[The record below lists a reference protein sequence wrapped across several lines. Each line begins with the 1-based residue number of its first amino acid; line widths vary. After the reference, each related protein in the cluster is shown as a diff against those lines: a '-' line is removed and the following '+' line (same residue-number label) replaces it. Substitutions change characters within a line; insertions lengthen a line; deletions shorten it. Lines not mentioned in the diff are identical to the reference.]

1 MVRLI
6 CHKFDL
12 KIYYVYNNI
21 MDTIIEAIR
30 NTTNYYKNIDGSD
43 KLDDKGDKI
52 PKPPLKESTI
62 KSYTSTFNKVK
73 ELIETNDKKEY
84 DFKNLSWLNN
94 VNKVIKIFK
103 NKNLSD
109 STLKNYYNVIVV
121 VLKAIKSDI
130 KLINR
135 YMFLRD
141 NLNKSY
147 QEEQKTGI
155 ISDKQAPNFITKKQY
170 EKYIDDVEK
179 LPPTFIN
186 LTLLS
191 ILKLYQFL
199 PTRNELAELKIIDKD
214 EFNSMDKDI
223 KTKSNWIVFRKN
235 SAFIVI
241 YNYKN
246 DKVYGTYKEKLPDYL
261 FKLFKRMLEK
271 KQEKFPKADNS
282 LFHNSRGTPM
292 TKNNLSQFLIR
303 SSREY
308 FNNPDFIEIFGS
320 NTPQI
325 STTMIRKIYA
335 SDLSAEKN
343 EQQKELASKMKH
355 SVDTQNKIYVKK
367 PQKVA
372 GTKDD

>member
-1 MVRLI
+1 
-6 CHKFDL
+6 
-12 KIYYVYNNI
+12 
-21 MDTIIEAIR
+21 
-30 NTTNYYKNIDGSD
+30 
-43 KLDDKGDKI
+43 
-52 PKPPLKESTI
+52 
-62 KSYTSTFNKVK
+62 
-73 ELIETNDKKEY
+73 
-84 DFKNLSWLNN
+84 
-94 VNKVIKIFK
+94 
-103 NKNLSD
+103 
-109 STLKNYYNVIVV
+109 
-121 VLKAIKSDI
+121 
-130 KLINR
+130 
-135 YMFLRD
+135 
-141 NLNKSY
+141 
-147 QEEQKTGI
+147 
-155 ISDKQAPNFITKKQY
+155 
-170 EKYIDDVEK
+170 
-179 LPPTFIN
+179 
-186 LTLLS
+186 
-191 ILKLYQFL
+191 
-199 PTRNELAELKIIDKD
+199 
-214 EFNSMDKDI
+214 MDKDI

>member
-1 MVRLI
+1 
-6 CHKFDL
+6 
-12 KIYYVYNNI
+12 

-73 ELIETNDKKEY
+73 QLIETNDKKEY

-141 NLNKSY
+141 NLNKAY

-155 ISDKQAPNFITKKQY
+155 ISDKQSPNFITKQQY

-199 PTRNELAELKIIDKD
+199 PTRNELAELKIADKD
-214 EFNSMDKDI
+214 EFNSMDKVI
-223 KTKSNWIVFRKN
+223 KRKSNWIVFRKN
-235 SAFIVI
+235 TAFIVI

-246 DKVYGTYKEKLPDYL
+246 DKVYGAYKERLPNDL

-308 FNNPDFIEIFGS
+308 FDEPENWIDEKILDR
-320 NTPQI
+320 PQI

-343 EQQKELASKMKH
+343 EQQKALASKMKH

>member
-1 MVRLI
+1 M
-6 CHKFDL
+6 
-12 KIYYVYNNI
+12 
-21 MDTIIEAIR
+21 
-30 NTTNYYKNIDGSD
+30 
-43 KLDDKGDKI
+43 
-52 PKPPLKESTI
+52 
-62 KSYTSTFNKVK
+62 
-73 ELIETNDKKEY
+73 
-84 DFKNLSWLNN
+84 
-94 VNKVIKIFK
+94 
-103 NKNLSD
+103 
-109 STLKNYYNVIVV
+109 
-121 VLKAIKSDI
+121 
-130 KLINR
+130 
-135 YMFLRD
+135 RD
-141 NLNKSY
+141 NLNKAY
-147 QEEQKTGI
+147 QEEQKSGV
-155 ISDKQAPNFITKKQY
+155 ISDKQAPNFITKAEY
-170 EKYIDDVEK
+170 EQYIDAVEK

-199 PTRNELAELKIIDKD
+199 PTRNELAELKVIDKD

-223 KTKSNWIVFRKN
+223 KRKTNWIVFRKN

-246 DKVYGTYKEKLPDYL
+246 DKVYGAYKEKIPDNL

-271 KQEKFPKADNS
+271 KQEKFPQADNS

-308 FNNPDFIEIFGS
+308 FDDTNIYGS
-320 NTPQI
+320 NPFTTPQI

-343 EQQKELASKMKH
+343 EQQKALAGKMKH

-367 PQKVA
+367 PKP
-372 GTKDD
+372 TDD